1 MQPADHIENQ
11 PQPEQD
17 INLWWLL
24 ILLVMALS
32 SEGRVGSK
40 GELFPPK
47 QIRERTGLTPS
58 RKILFRIEEDKLIV
72 EPIRSLEELMD
83 ETPNVEISM
92 AEFKADRRELS
103 KKAES

>member
-1 MQPADHIENQ
+1 M
-11 PQPEQD
+11 
-17 INLWWLL
+17 
-24 ILLVMALS
+24 
-32 SEGRVGSK
+32 
-40 GELFPPK
+40 
-47 QIRERTGLTPS
+47 TPF

>member
-1 MQPADHIENQ
+1 M
-11 PQPEQD
+11 
-17 INLWWLL
+17 
-24 ILLVMALS
+24 VLS

-47 QIRERTGLTPS
+47 QIRERAGLTPS
-58 RKILFRIEEDKLIV
+58 KKILFRIEDDKLIV
-72 EPIRSLEELMD
+72 EPIRSLDELMN

-92 AEFKADRRELS
+92 AEFKGDRRELS